1 MIGDLLATQA
11 QARGVAG
18 AIVDGAVRDTA
29 RLREMAFP
37 TWARR
42 ASALGASKAHPGWV
56 NVPVPIGHA
65 MVRPG
70 DVVCADDDGIIVV
83 QRDDI
88 GFVVANAAT
97 RVDAEADKRQAYRR
111 GELSLDLSD
120 LRRTLERLGVS
131 YSRDD
136 DEDREAW

>member
-1 MIGDLLATQA
+1 
-11 QARGVAG
+11 
-18 AIVDGAVRDTA
+18 
-29 RLREMAFP
+29 
-37 TWARR
+37 
-42 ASALGASKAHPGWV
+42 
-56 NVPVPIGHA
+56 